1 MASGPQKAREDAMG
15 THSCLYGI
23 HSLIGSF
30 SEKERK
36 VAEYILA
43 NPQGA
48 VHPSIEELAETI
60 GVSESTLVR
69 FVRKLGYGGYQQ
81 FRIALATETVSPD
94 SLVYEAPV
102 GSCGDDAAI
111 VFGSAVNTLE
121 LTLKSLSRESL
132 DRIAVAAVGAR
143 RIAFFGLGGSGLV
156 ARDACHKL
164 IRSGL
169 TCIAAEDFHLQLM
182 MASQSGPADLAIVVS
197 HTGANRDA
205 LALAEEA
212 KGRGCRIVVITS
224 NPRSPLAK
232 LADELL
238 VSVAPA
244 ATPVSEAFSARIAQL
259 AIVDTLYVKVME
271 ILGQRGLDSIER
283 MRSSIAGR
291 RT

>member
-1 MASGPQKAREDAMG
+1 MSA
-15 THSCLYGI
+15 HSCIYGI
-23 HSLIGSF
+23 HSLMDSF

-36 VAEYILA
+36 VADYIIA
-43 NPQGA
+43 NPAEA

-102 GSCGDDAAI
+102 GAYGDDAAI
-111 VFGSAVNTLE
+111 VFGSAINTLE

-132 DRIAVAAVGAR
+132 SRIARAAVDAR
-143 RIAFFGLGGSGLV
+143 RIVFFGLGGSGLV

-182 MASQSGPADLAIVVS
+182 MASQSGPEDLAIVVS
-197 HTGANRDA
+197 HTGANKDA
-205 LALAEEA
+205 LALAEEV
-212 KGRGCRIVVITS
+212 KKTGCRVVVITS

-232 LADELL
+232 LADELF

-244 ATPVSEAFSARIAQL
+244 TTPVSEAFSARIAQL
-259 AIVDTLYVKVME
+259 AIIDTFYVKVME
-271 ILGQRGLDSIER
+271 ILGQNGLESIER